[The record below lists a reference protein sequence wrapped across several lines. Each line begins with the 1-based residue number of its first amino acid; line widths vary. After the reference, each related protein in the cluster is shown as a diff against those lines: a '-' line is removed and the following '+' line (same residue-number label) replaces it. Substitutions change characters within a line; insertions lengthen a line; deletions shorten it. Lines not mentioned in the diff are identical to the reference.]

1 MSDSTSDNSFL
12 KCVCLS
18 FTHTT
23 LVDRKEKFTTPSLS
37 VPITLHPS
45 LHPLLHPPL
54 LPPLLQYPFI
64 PPFIL
69 SSLKSLLHES
79 LLESLQQLPL
89 LTFLSHS
96 FIPSS
101 LHPFFLSICCVTPI
115 HSSLGSVHSFFFL
128 FLIPLFVLPLPLEEN
143 LNEREEMYLE
153 KKRTWRRDIRHHVIP
168 ASSSSSSSPYTS
180 SHSFRRQKRRCISS

>member
-1 MSDSTSDNSFL
+1 MFL
-12 KCVCLS
+12 SLS

-23 LVDRKEKFTTPSLS
+23 LVGRKEKFTTPSLSFS

-45 LHPLLHPPL
+45 LHPSLHPPL
-54 LPPLLQYPFI
+54 PQYPFI
-64 PPFIL
+64 FPFIL

-101 LHPFFLSICCVTPI
+101 LHPFFLSPI
-115 HSSLGSVHSFFFL
+115 HSSLGSVHSFFFF
-128 FLIPLFVLPLPLEEN
+128 FLIPLFVLPLPLQEN
-143 LNEREEMYLE
+143 LNERRREE
-153 KKRTWRRDIRHHVIP
+153 RSVSRRRE
-168 ASSSSSSSPYTS
+168 SGGET
-180 SHSFRRQKRRCISS
+180 

>member
-54 LPPLLQYPFI
+54 LQYPFI
-64 PPFIL
+64 FSFIL

-96 FIPSS
+96 FIHPLISS
-101 LHPFFLSICCVTPI
+101 SFLSVYLLCD
-115 HSSLGSVHSFFFL
+115 SHSFFTWFCSFIL
-128 FLIPLFVLPLPLEEN
+128 FPLLDPTLRP
-143 LNEREEMYLE
+143 
-153 KKRTWRRDIRHHVIP
+153 P
-168 ASSSSSSSPYTS
+168 TS
-180 SHSFRRQKRRCISS
+180 FGRKSE